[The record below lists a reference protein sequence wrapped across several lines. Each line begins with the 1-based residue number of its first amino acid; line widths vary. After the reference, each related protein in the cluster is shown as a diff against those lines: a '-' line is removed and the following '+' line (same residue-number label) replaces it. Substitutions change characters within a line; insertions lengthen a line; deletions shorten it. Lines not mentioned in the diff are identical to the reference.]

1 MAYTIIIYDDQN
13 KATEVFPGAE
23 NPEVD
28 GQDIRWTNNLLIGV
42 QAPFIV
48 VEGDLELEPEADISE
63 YIAQDIKEQ
72 LISKEKARELEIA
85 QLQTIVNELMFG
97 GGIV

>member
-1 MAYTIIIYDDQN
+1 MTYTIIIYDEEN
-13 KATEVFPGAE
+13 KAKEVFPGAE

-28 GQDIRWTNNLLIGV
+28 GQDIRWTNNLLIGI

-48 VEGDLELEPEADISE
+48 VEGDLEIEAEADISE
-63 YIAQDIKEQ
+63 YITQDIKEQ
-72 LISKEKARELEIA
+72 LISQEKARGIEIE

-97 GGIV
+97 GGML

>member
-28 GQDIRWTNNLLIGV
+28 GQDIKWTNNILIGV

-48 VEGDLELEPEADISE
+48 VEGDLALEPEADISE
-63 YIAQDIKEQ
+63 YITQDIKEQ